1 MGDSLSILIIS
12 EVLQEGQG
20 APGCVTATPAP
31 ARCPAL
37 RLFFFFFLY
46 LALKC
51 TRDFCNLF
59 CDAGA
64 GDFLSLPLTCGSVH
78 P

>member
-37 RLFFFFFLY
+37 SFFFFLY
-46 LALKC
+46 LALNC
-51 TRDFCNLF
+51 TRVFRNLF
-59 CDAGA
+59 RDAGA
-64 GDFLSLPLTCGSVH
+64 GDFLSLPFTCGSVH